1 MNNPKTFAVSIP
13 VNWEQEQPVPG
24 VTNVAHIQRLPTE
37 EIVITFGHVS
47 PLIYGANE
55 KQKEQ
60 AESLSKAGIIPQ
72 TVARVSLTVPA
83 ARELLNMLSDL
94 LKGEKP

>member
-13 VNWEQEQPVPG
+13 VHWKQEQPVPG
-24 VTNVAHIQRLPTE
+24 VTNVTLIQRSPTE
-37 EIVITFGHVS
+37 EIVITFGHIL
-47 PLIYGANE
+47 PLIYGDQE

-60 AESLSKAGIIPQ
+60 AESLSKAGIIAQ

-83 ARELLNMLSDL
+83 ARQLLDMLSDL